1 MNFNRRDILNLSL
14 FASSGTALLGLGAC
28 KAATV
33 SGSSSKTQL
42 RKTKVTKGYVDGPFG
57 QVHYYE
63 AGVGPAV
70 ILSHQSPTSARMF
83 ERIMQ
88 PLSAYGLRVIAV
100 DTPGYGNS
108 DTPTE
113 PPMIADY
120 ADTFL
125 SVLKNLN
132 LNKAHFLGHHTGAAI
147 LCNFAARYPNK
158 VSSLI
163 LNGPPLLSAE
173 DIEKFSGVELAPKP
187 IDEDG
192 SHLLDAWNRRA
203 SYSVGWTDK
212 VAMHRRLVDSLWAGD
227 TDWYGHNA
235 VFKYDMKVDALA
247 IKVPTLIL
255 TNTGDDIYENAL
267 RLKALRP
274 DFDYVELKGGT
285 HDIVDERPIEWSA
298 AVANFIA
305 NV

>member
-1 MNFNRRDILNLSL
+1 M
-14 FASSGTALLGLGAC
+14 
-28 KAATV
+28 
-33 SGSSSKTQL
+33 
-42 RKTKVTKGYVDGPFG
+42 TKGYVDGPFG

-63 AGVGPAV
+63 AGVGPAI

-88 PLSAYGLRVIAV
+88 PLSAYGFRVIAV
-100 DTPGYGNS
+100 DTPGFGNS

-147 LCNFAARYPNK
+147 LCNFAARYPDK

-173 DIEKFSGVELAPKP
+173 DLEKFSGVELAPKP
-187 IDEDG
+187 IHRDG

-203 SYSVGWTDK
+203 SYSAGWTDK

-227 TDWYGHNA
+227 TAWYGHNA
-235 VFKYDMKVDALA
+235 AFKYDMKTDALA
-247 IKVPTLIL
+247 ITVPTLIL

-274 DFDYVELKGGT
+274 DFNFVELQGGT
-285 HDIVDERPIEWSA
+285 HDIVDEKPIEWSA
-298 AVANFIA
+298 AVASFFTQI
-305 NV
+305 